1 MSLTHAR
8 GMFLCGWDQS
18 EGTEEM
24 SARHRLKVGYVGVSI
39 TPYFAE
45 KYRVRELAIAALR
58 GCAQELDFDLVAIE
72 RPIHSVEDAQQA
84 AREIKAAGVDFLLL
98 QNAACSM
105 GEQLYPFIDAAPKL
119 GLWSVPDPQQSGP
132 VQLHSMVSMSHYAS
146 LIKST
151 FKGRDIP
158 FKWFYGAADSE
169 KFNARFSV
177 TVKAVRAEKNLR
189 AARVGWIGGVSPGF
203 DGMIPDEAGMQA
215 NLGLSID
222 EMDMASIVKRADAL
236 DADRVQQAAAQ
247 IAGAA
252 REVVLSD
259 PSSFERVTRFY
270 LALLDTSEEM
280 QLDAMAVQCWST
292 IQELYNIAPCM
303 AYSWLG
309 SDHNFPVSCEG
320 DVLGAISMY
329 MLNLI
334 SGKEGSST
342 LLDLASLDPDRQAM
356 QMWHCGVTPRH
367 FANSDGI
374 AWVDHVTLGRNGT
387 DGPYGVSGDQI
398 FAPQPVTISYINEDA
413 GQLLVLGSDVV
424 DHPDAGYDGTRGWVS
439 NLRMNG
445 QEIDIWDLINTL
457 TVKGVQH
464 HFAMGQG
471 DMSSELMELA
481 AWTRMK
487 LLEPIP
493 YADHV
498 QLDGVNV

>member
-1 MSLTHAR
+1 
-8 GMFLCGWDQS
+8 
-18 EGTEEM
+18 M

-45 KYRVRELAIAALR
+45 KYRVREHAVAALR
-58 GCAQELDFDLVAIE
+58 GYAQELDFDLVAIE
-72 RPIHSVEDAQQA
+72 RPIHSLEQAQQA
-84 AREIKAAGVDFLLL
+84 ANEIKAAGVDFLLL

-105 GEQLYPFIDAAPKL
+105 GEQLHPFIDAAPKL

-146 LIKST
+146 LIKSY
-151 FKGRDIP
+151 FKGQDIP
-158 FKWFYGAADSE
+158 FKWFYGTADSE
-169 KFNARFSV
+169 KFNRRFSV
-177 TVKAVRAEKNLR
+177 TVRALRAEKNLR
-189 AARVGWIGGVSPGF
+189 AARIGWIGGVSPGF
-203 DGMIPDEAGMQA
+203 DGMLPDDAGMQA
-215 NLGLSID
+215 NLGLSIE
-222 EMDMASIVKRADAL
+222 EMDLAGIVKRAEGMDAK
-236 DADRVQQAAAQ
+236 RVETAANE
-247 IAGAA
+247 IAAAA

-259 PSSFERVTRFY
+259 PASFERVTRFY
-270 LALLDTSEEM
+270 LALLDTSEDM

-309 SDHNFPVSCEG
+309 SDHTFPVSCEG

-342 LLDLASLDPDRQAM
+342 LLDLASLDPERQAM

-387 DGPYGVSGDQI
+387 DGPYGVSGDQV

-439 NLRMNG
+439 NLTMNG
-445 QEIDIWDLINTL
+445 QNIDIWDLINTL

-487 LLEPIP
+487 LIQPIP

-498 QLDGVNV
+498 QIDGVNV

>member
-1 MSLTHAR
+1 
-8 GMFLCGWDQS
+8 
-18 EGTEEM
+18 M

-45 KYRVRELAIAALR
+45 KYRVRENAIAALR
-58 GCAQELDFDLVAIE
+58 GLSQELDFDLVAIE
-72 RPIHSVEDAQQA
+72 RPIHSLEQAQEA

-105 GEQLYPFIDAAPKL
+105 GEQLHPFIDAAPKL
-119 GLWSVPDPQQSGP
+119 GLWSVPDPQRDGP

-146 LIKST
+146 LIKSY
-151 FKGRDIP
+151 FKDREIP
-158 FKWFYGAADSE
+158 FKWFFGNPEQE
-169 KFNARFSV
+169 KFATRFAV
-177 TVKAVRAEKNLR
+177 TVKALRAEKNLR

-203 DGMIPDEAGMQA
+203 DGMLPDDAGMQA
-215 NLGLSID
+215 NLGLTIE
-222 EMDMASIVKRADAL
+222 EMDLAGIVKRAEAMDAN
-236 DADRVQQAAAQ
+236 RVETAAAM
-247 IAGAA
+247 IRGVA
-252 REVVLSD
+252 REVSLSD
-259 PSSFERVTRFY
+259 PASFERVTRFY

-280 QLDAMAVQCWST
+280 QLDTMAVQCWST

-342 LLDLASLDPDRQAM
+342 LLDLASLDPDRQAV

-398 FAPQPVTISYINEDA
+398 FAPQPVTISYLNEDA
-413 GQLLVLGSDVV
+413 KQLLVLGSDVV

-439 NLRMNG
+439 NLTMNG
-445 QEIDIWDLINTL
+445 QKIDIWDLINTL

-471 DMSSELMELA
+471 DMSNELMELA
-481 AWTRMK
+481 AWTRMQ
-487 LLEPIP
+487 LIQPVP

-498 QLDGVNV
+498 QIDGVNV